1 MIQLNLTNSFSDGLK
16 TPTRINCTI
25 NWWNACLCRVMV
37 LLMLLAK
44 SCMLFFFWSLPFSE
58 GHWKRVAVATFKTSW
73 LYRSDDEPYFLRI
86 HCLSII
92 MLDICSYLVKN
103 PNKQPQNT
111 AYVFVYDKLTILFC
125 MINWHGNKTSLIS
138 RFFTHWT
145 RGIFIVMSVHQKT
158 SQLPII
164 WATARCIKLP

>member
-1 MIQLNLTNSFSDGLK
+1 MGWKHQLGL
-16 TPTRINCTI
+16 IALSI
-25 NWWNACLCRVMV
+25 DEMLAFAEWWFYWCCLPKAACC
-37 LLMLLAK
+37 
-44 SCMLFFFWSLPFSE
+44 FFLSLPFSE

-145 RGIFIVMSVHQKT
+145 QGIFIVMSVHQKT